1 VLTGYLFG
9 EGYRELGS
17 NAGVFVE
24 TSGVGGTHPA
34 LVEAMAFG
42 RCVVAND
49 TLENLET
56 IGPAGRS
63 YRGAGGAH
71 ALAEVLQDLLDRPDV
86 VSELGVAAER
96 RAHQHYTW
104 QAVTDAYEGLFNQLC
119 GRGRVVTRS
128 DPATTRDTR

>member
-34 LVEAMAFG
+34 LLEAMAFG
-42 RCVVAND
+42 CCVVVND
-49 TLENLET
+49 TPENLET

-63 YRGAGGAH
+63 YRGAEGGH
-71 ALAEVLQDLLDRPDV
+71 ALADVLQGLLDNPEV
-86 VSELGVAAER
+86 VSEFGIAAER
-96 RAHQHYTW
+96 RAHRHYTW

-119 GRGRVVTRS
+119 GRGRVVTTTDR
-128 DPATTRDTR
+128 ATTRNER